1 MGAAAGAVRDQKDR
15 EAIKVGE
22 YLEDTRETSHGV
34 RGSRSGMPADIMA
47 SMKDGVIEPKS
58 VLQIFVLSAQE
69 LPLTRVINQRSRAP
83 PFDLLEALVAMRH
96 PYHDIS
102 CFCFDDLILRGMNT

>member
-1 MGAAAGAVRDQKDR
+1 M
-15 EAIKVGE
+15 KVVE

-58 VLQIFVLSAQE
+58 VLQIPDLRLLGTRTSVHSGYLSAK
-69 LPLTRVINQRSRAP
+69 PC
-83 PFDLLEALVAMRH
+83 VA
-96 PYHDIS
+96 
-102 CFCFDDLILRGMNT
+102 F